1 MTIEE
6 FKSYALRTLCE
17 EHLWKIDEWD
27 RFTIGQGTY
36 ELKRNDKGFQLAVVL
51 SKRYGKMIYGK
62 VKTFPRMSELFSYI
76 FRLHDVRLK

>member
-6 FKSYALRTLCE
+6 FKAYALRTLCE

-51 SKRYGKMIYGK
+51 SKGYGK
-62 VKTFPRMSELFSYI
+62 VKMFPRMSELFSYL
-76 FRLHDVRLK
+76 FRFYDVRLK